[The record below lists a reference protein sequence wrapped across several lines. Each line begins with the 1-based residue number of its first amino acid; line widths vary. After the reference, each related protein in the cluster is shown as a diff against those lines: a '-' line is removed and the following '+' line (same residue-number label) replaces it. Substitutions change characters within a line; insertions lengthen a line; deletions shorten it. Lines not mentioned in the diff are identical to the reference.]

1 MRITFIGRQIGKLFT
16 GQAAG
21 KGRVGIDKPLADG
34 IFTGMAKWRVA
45 DIMTQGGG
53 LNDGGHV
60 IGVDGIRQA
69 ALFRKAMTNHQAKR
83 PADTGNFKTVSQ
95 AGMDIVIFGQRV
107 NLGLAL
113 QAPEG
118 GRENDTVIVLVKI
131 GPAKSADT

>member
-1 MRITFIGRQIGKLFT
+1 
-16 GQAAG
+16 
-21 KGRVGIDKPLADG
+21 
-34 IFTGMAKWRVA
+34 
-45 DIMTQGGG
+45 MTQCGC

-83 PADTGNFKTVSQ
+83 PADTGNFQTVSQ